1 MKTLYT
7 LLLGSLSFVSFVS
20 FAQNSGNPHFFKLI
34 IQNEQKEILLIKYE
48 GAWEVPGSRYK
59 GSKTITEFVEDMG
72 QKHGVVIDDIQ
83 LKALVTFHHEIR
95 NYPTMM
101 FYFKA
106 EYRSGELIIPSWGE
120 DVAWYS
126 LEEAY
131 EFIPFPEMNYIL
143 KNISETD
150 LLQGAFKIT
159 YDIENEERKGF
170 EIIQDL
176 IKIN

>member
-1 MKTLYT
+1 MEKMKSLYT
-7 LLLGSLSFVSFVS
+7 LLLSLLSVIS
-20 FAQNSGNPHFFKLI
+20 FAQNSGNPHFFKVI

-59 GSKTITEFVEDMG
+59 GSKIITEFVEDMG

-83 LKALVTFHHEIR
+83 LKALITFHYEIR
-95 NYPTMM
+95 DYPTMM

-106 EYRSGELIIPSWGE
+106 EYKSGELIIPSWGE
-120 DVAWYS
+120 DVAWFS
-126 LEEAY
+126 LEKAY
-131 EFIPFPEMNYIL
+131 EVIPFPEMNYIL
-143 KNISETD
+143 KNLSETD

-159 YDIENEERKGF
+159 YDTKSKERIGF

-176 IKIN
+176 TKMN